1 MNPKIRQ
8 NLFPVLAAFIW
19 GTAFVA
25 QSVSSDY
32 IPPFT
37 FNLLRSLVAAV
48 VLVVQVLPVLTT
60 ALFLPLQA
68 SRLVLTLH
76 SNSIGI

>member
-37 FNLLRSLVAAV
+37 FNLLRSLVAA
-48 VLVVQVLPVLTT
+48 LTT
-60 ALFLPLQA
+60 SSTPKA
-68 SRLVLTLH
+68 SRDRRAA
-76 SNSIGI
+76 